1 MAHPAFQMQSTMQA
15 MILAAGFGTR
25 LRPYTL
31 IRPKP
36 LFPICNVPLLHIL
49 LDKLTT
55 AGCKRVVVN
64 SHYLADQIAA
74 AVADRPEVILQH
86 EQEVLGTGGGLRKA
100 LPHFSEGPVLVMN
113 GDIYHDLNLNALL
126 AAHAAGGSTVTMAL
140 HDFPRF
146 NTVRVRGNK
155 ILGFGQAAIGEELL
169 AFTGIHV
176 VERDVIAQIPASDF
190 FHIIDLYETL
200 AQAGQIV
207 SFRGDGCFWQD
218 IGTPDDYLDLHRRLL
233 ADKKPTWAIS
243 NQAHIG
249 AGVVLEDWGAVG
261 VGASI
266 GTDAKLSRCI
276 VWENSSVSSGAQL
289 ADQIICPEVTG

>member
-1 MAHPAFQMQSTMQA
+1 MQA

-31 IRPKP
+31 ICPKP

-49 LDKLTT
+49 LDKLAA
-55 AGCKRVVVN
+55 AGCGRVVVN
-64 SHYLADQIAA
+64 SHHLADQIAA

-86 EQEVLGTGGGLRKA
+86 ELEVLGTGGGLRKA

-113 GDIYHDLNLNALL
+113 GDIYHDVDLNALL
-126 AAHAAGGSTVTMAL
+126 AAHAAGGCAVTMAL

-155 ILGFGQAAIGEELL
+155 ILGFGNAAIHEELL

-176 VERDVIAQIPASDF
+176 VELDVIAQIPALGF
-190 FHIIDLYETL
+190 FHIIDLYEML
-200 AQAGQIV
+200 AQAGQIGCV
-207 SFRGDGCFWQD
+207 RVDGCFWQD
-218 IGTPDDYLDLHRRLL
+218 IGTPQDYLDLHRRLL
-233 ADKKPTWAIS
+233 ADKKPAWAIS

-249 AGVVLEDWGAVG
+249 AGAVLEDWGAVG
-261 VGASI
+261 AGALI
-266 GTDAKLSRCI
+266 GTDVKLSRCI
-276 VWENSSVSSGAQL
+276 VWEKSSISSGAQL
-289 ADQIICPEVTG
+289 TDQIVCPEVTG